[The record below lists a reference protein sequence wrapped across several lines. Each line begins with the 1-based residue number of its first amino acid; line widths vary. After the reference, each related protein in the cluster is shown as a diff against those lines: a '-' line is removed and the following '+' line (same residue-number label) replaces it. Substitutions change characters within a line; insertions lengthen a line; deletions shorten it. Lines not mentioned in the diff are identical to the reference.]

1 MYNIHQSTLYTVYTA
16 EEEGSHSTDLKRDP
30 TDFIQL
36 YFDELFDLVESPM
49 FNVAFTEA
57 CDTCFRRH
65 MDTLRE
71 DVFMPLSL
79 PSVHSATY
87 GTGAGGGGVRAG
99 TFSTPPLASILPQL
113 KSLSSKLLP
122 SDGRVSYEVKEITCG
137 SAVEA
142 MCLSILNI
150 SPTAV
155 AGPEEA

>member
-1 MYNIHQSTLYTVYTA
+1 
-16 EEEGSHSTDLKRDP
+16 
-30 TDFIQL
+30 
-36 YFDELFDLVESPM
+36 
-49 FNVAFTEA
+49 
-57 CDTCFRRH
+57 

-79 PSVHSATY
+79 PQVHSATY
-87 GTGAGGGGVRAG
+87 GTGGGAGMRAG
-99 TFSTPPLASILPQL
+99 AFSTPPLASILPQL

-142 MCLSILNI
+142 LCLSILNI

-155 AGPEEA
+155 VGPEEA